1 MHELSIVT
9 NVLDTAVSA
18 AKKRGA
24 LKLTAVNLKVGEFK
38 QVEDDALMF
47 SWDFLSNEDS
57 FSKGAKLNVEYVSPA
72 SICPECGCE
81 FDHDMFHRKCPECGC
96 DWTTLVKGSELEIS
110 SIEVEEP

>member
-9 NVLDTAVSA
+9 NVLDTAVSEA
-18 AKKRGA
+18 RKRNA

-47 SWDFLSNEDS
+47 SWDFLSNEDP
-57 FSKGAKLNVEYVSPA
+57 FSEGAKLNVEYVSPA
-72 SICPECGCE
+72 SICPECGHFFE
-81 FDHDMFHRKCPECGC
+81 HDMFHRKCPECGC
-96 DWTTLVKGSELEIS
+96 EWTELVRGSELEIA